1 MQSSIRL
8 GKIKGI
14 PVGLHYTWFIIFVLV
29 SLSLAQFFFPNEY
42 PGWNTAVYWVVG
54 IVTSLLF
61 FGSVLAH
68 ELAHSV
74 VARRFGVPVRNI
86 TLFLFGGVASIT
98 REVRQPVQELLM
110 SVAGPLSSMVLAGL
124 FAVVGL
130 ALRTLAEPVAAGA
143 MYLARINLLL
153 GLFNLLP
160 GFPLDGGRVFR
171 SIVWA
176 LTGQYERSTRIAA
189 GLGQAFAYLFI
200 VAGIFMALAG
210 RIGDGIWLALIGWF
224 MDNAASSSFRQV
236 RLKES
241 LQGYTA
247 ADLMRTHC
255 TAIPTGVSLATLVDE
270 HVLPEGQRCFLIT
283 DGDALRG
290 LVTLHEIRRVPRDR
304 WPVTLVEQ
312 AMTAVDALHAVP
324 PDADAYSVLER
335 MDEYDVN
342 QIPVVQSGR
351 LIGIIARDSILHFI
365 RTKSELGM

>member
-1 MQSSIRL
+1 
-8 GKIKGI
+8 
-14 PVGLHYTWFIIFVLV
+14 
-29 SLSLAQFFFPNEY
+29 
-42 PGWNTAVYWVVG
+42 
-54 IVTSLLF
+54 
-61 FGSVLAH
+61 
-68 ELAHSV
+68 
-74 VARRFGVPVRNI
+74 
-86 TLFLFGGVASIT
+86 SIT
-98 REVRQPVQELLM
+98 REVKQPIQELLM

-124 FAVVGL
+124 FAVIAL
-130 ALRTLAEPVAAGA
+130 ALRTLAEPIAAGA

-176 LTGQYERSTRIAA
+176 ITGQYERSTRIAA

-200 VAGIFMALAG
+200 VAGIFLALAG
-210 RIGDGIWLALIGWF
+210 RLGDGIWLALIGWF

-247 ADLMRTHC
+247 ADLMRTQC
-255 TAIPTGVSLATLVDE
+255 AAVPPGVSLATLVDD
-270 HVLPEGQRCFLIT
+270 HVLPLGQRCFLVT
-283 DGDALRG
+283 DGDALKG

-304 WPVTLVEQ
+304 WTVTPVEQ

-324 PDADAYSVLER
+324 PDADAYGVLER

-342 QIPVVQSGR
+342 QIPVVHEGR
-351 LIGIIARDSILHFI
+351 LVGIIARDSILHFI
-365 RTKSELGM
+365 RTKSELGI